1 VPNAPGTTSVLPG
14 SRPSSSVTTA
24 KSSGPSASPVAS
36 AGWLRRLLPAADFW
50 AWLIELLPLLL
61 QAMLAGLA
69 ALLSAW
75 ALPPGGVVWRLPPEL
90 SHQFVGVAQAH
101 ATVVHLADA
110 ALAAIIALVGL
121 GQLLGPQRW
130 LPVLAPREVAPRLA
144 VAVLVAHGSLAIGG
158 WAIDLHNALLQAV
171 TPSTLV
177 GFDPGAWAQ
186 GGPGGLLL
194 GLLYALLGLLLAL
207 GGWLRLAL
215 VDVLLIAAPL
225 LAVLWVLPLT
235 ASWAEWALGLFDNLL
250 AGQWLQVLALWLGGQ
265 LLLAPSPDLQ
275 TAMGKSFA
283 AVAVLLVALRLP
295 GLLPGPRGVG
305 ALSILLGLALA
316 GRASQAVWRAGQ
328 DRFLDTYLRRKELD
342 LDFEEVAARV
352 PDTRSTR
359 NGRAAHA

>member
-1 VPNAPGTTSVLPG
+1 
-14 SRPSSSVTTA
+14 
-24 KSSGPSASPVAS
+24 
-36 AGWLRRLLPAADFW
+36 LPAADFW
-50 AWLIELLPLLL
+50 AWLLELLPILL

-90 SHQFVGVAQAH
+90 SHQFGGVIQAN
-101 ATVVHLADA
+101 ATVVQLADA

-158 WAIDLHNALLQAV
+158 WAIDLHNALLQAM
-171 TPSTLV
+171 TPTTLV

-186 GGPGGLLL
+186 SGPGGLLM

-235 ASWAEWALGLFDNLL
+235 AGWAEWALGLFGNLL

-305 ALSILLGLALA
+305 ALSVLLGLALA

-352 PDTRSTR
+352 PDDRPAASNR
-359 NGRAAHA
+359 RATHA